1 MAEAKRYFTND
12 SRERMLARVYSSA
25 FSHAFL
31 LPNALDLTAVK
42 FRSVSKRKCQPSFA
56 LYITK
61 HG

>member
-42 FRSVSKRKCQPSFA
+42 FRSVSKRKYHPPFA
-56 LYITK
+56 LYTTK